1 MRKIN
6 FKWILYELT
15 SELKAKRNEMA
26 KELFEFLHN
35 CYDTK
40 LRNVLTQDETNYFK
54 YTNGRP
60 NSLKT
65 KTKK

>member
-6 FKWILYELT
+6 FIWILYEFS

-26 KELFEFLHN
+26 KELFGFLHN

-40 LRNVLTQDETNYFK
+40 LRNVLIQDETNYFK
-54 YTNGRP
+54 YTNSRP
-60 NSLKT
+60 NSQKT

>member
-6 FKWILYELT
+6 FIWILYEFS
-15 SELKAKRNEMA
+15 SELKAKRNEMT

-40 LRNVLTQDETNYFK
+40 LRNVLIQDETNYFK
-54 YTNGRP
+54 YTNSRP
-60 NSLKT
+60 NSQKT